1 MEKSLLSKNL
11 SYLLE
16 QKIISSD
23 KMLKITGHT
32 SPGLISMWKN
42 GERTIMTADL
52 VKIANYLG
60 YTVDQMIN
68 QDISKI
74 NVNDSL
80 DTIYQRAKPYLTDD
94 DIETIMFILK
104 KRLNEE

>member
-42 GERTIMTADL
+42 GERTIM
-52 VKIANYLG
+52 
-60 YTVDQMIN
+60 
-68 QDISKI
+68 S
-74 NVNDSL
+74 
-80 DTIYQRAKPYLTDD
+80 
-94 DIETIMFILK
+94 
-104 KRLNEE
+104 